1 MSRIARAD
9 AYPSRPVR
17 IIVGFPADLT
27 PDIIARLIA
36 LALSER
42 LGENVIVDNRPGA
55 GSNIAAQIVERAP
68 ADGYTLLYLTVT
80 NAINTTLYQGLD
92 FDIVRD
98 IAPVAG
104 IIRAPNVMV
113 VNPSVPAKTVRE
125 FIGQSWQVNYAS
137 AGIGTAP
144 DLAGELFKEMLHG
157 CNVKP
162 GG

>member
-1 MSRIARAD
+1 MKLPRRRFLHLAAAAAALPANVPHRTGGRLSVAAG
-9 AYPSRPVR
+9 

-55 GSNIAAQIVERAP
+55 GSNIAAQIVVRAP
-68 ADGYTLLYLTVT
+68 ADGYTLLYVTVT
-80 NAINTTLYQGLD
+80 NVINTTLYQGLD

-104 IIRAPNVMV
+104 IIRAPR
-113 VNPSVPAKTVRE
+113 SVTR
-125 FIGQSWQVNYAS
+125 
-137 AGIGTAP
+137 
-144 DLAGELFKEMLHG
+144 D
-157 CNVKP
+157 
-162 GG
+162 